1 MAKTPKLRLARNQP
15 GGINPASHG
24 RRSYVTPIT
33 LVDEAWI
40 GRMQAAQGGAKEVM
54 VKITG
59 GGRDA
64 DGVQAHFEYLDR
76 HGKLEM
82 EDNHGEK
89 HQGKAAGTVLVNDW
103 GLGYGNLPGSP
114 HSRDKVSKASEVR
127 RTPRQAF
134 NIILSMPPGTPPEAV
149 LNAAKKFARETFA
162 NQHRYV
168 MTLHTHD
175 RDWNRL
181 HNPGFINK
189 NDHGRHPHVHLVVKA
204 EHEYGGPRLN
214 PRKADLRQWREDFAT
229 YLNEQGV
236 WATATRRVDRGLAK
250 THKRAPIHRAAQRHQ
265 QGARVNSAGASL
277 YTDAGDSKFMR
288 RKLEAVKRELK
299 TYGSVQDREAYQAL
313 LNVRADVRRRLQTAI
328 ELLRRQGR
336 EDEAR
341 RFELTLANLPAV
353 RTEKQLLADA
363 LMVQRDT
370 EPPLLWT
377 R

>member
-24 RRSYVTPIT
+24 RRAYVKPLT

-82 EDNHGEK
+82 EDDHGER
-89 HQGKAAGTVLVNDW
+89 HQGKSAGTVLVNDW
-103 GLGYGNLPGSP
+103 GLGYGKLPDGP
-114 HSRDKVSKASEVR
+114 HSRDKVTRATAAR
-127 RTPRQAF
+127 RVPRQAF

-214 PRKADLRQWREDFAT
+214 PRKADLQQWREDFAIC
-229 YLNEQGV
+229 LNEQGV
-236 WATATRRVDRGLAK
+236 WATATRRADRGLAK
-250 THKRAPIHRAAQRHQ
+250 THKRSAIQRAHYRHHEGTRVD
-265 QGARVNSAGASL
+265 GAEADL

-299 TYGSVQDREAYQAL
+299 IYGSVQDRETYQAL
-313 LNVRADVRRRLQTAI
+313 LNIRADVRQRWHAAI
-328 ELLRRQGR
+328 DLLRKEGQ
-336 EDEAR
+336 EEEAR
-341 RFELTLANLPAV
+341 RFELTLSQLPAV
-353 RTEKQLLADA
+353 RTEKQIIADA
-363 LMVQRDT
+363 LIAHRGT
-370 EPPLLWT
+370 ERPLPWS